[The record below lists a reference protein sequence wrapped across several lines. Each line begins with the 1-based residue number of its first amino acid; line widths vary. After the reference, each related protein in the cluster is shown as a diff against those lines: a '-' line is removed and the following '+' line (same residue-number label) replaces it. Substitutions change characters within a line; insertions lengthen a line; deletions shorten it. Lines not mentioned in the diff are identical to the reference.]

1 MLTAEGF
8 VQSDLIG
15 GAGAFSA
22 GGDICVGF
30 SRGLLLM
37 VSFVPLCFSFCRVP
51 QCVLLMVSF
60 VPLCFSRGLTI
71 LNFYLENPD

>member
-1 MLTAEGF
+1 MCGLFPWSPVNGF
-8 VQSDLIG
+8 LCDT
-15 GAGAFSA
+15 
-22 GGDICVGF
+22 
-30 SRGLLLM
+30 
-37 VSFVPLCFSFCRVP
+37 LCFSFCRVP

>member
-22 GGDICVGF
+22 GGDICV
-30 SRGLLLM
+30 LLM
-37 VSFVPLCFSFCRVP
+37 VSFV
-51 QCVLLMVSF
+51 
-60 VPLCFSRGLTI
+60 I
-71 LNFYLENPD
+71 LFAFLVV